1 MSQYVNWYL
10 GNGLLL
16 NVIAPLDYGPDPA
29 VPVTMNSATTK
40 TAHLFDKDVK
50 SQATVAGSGL
60 TVTLESV
67 VDLAVNDI
75 ITIEEDDGAFTRH
88 TVTVIDTATKLVTF
102 TTALGSAFEA
112 GARVWKTY
120 GGLAGQVT
128 GTSYGTAAV
137 TTTDWGYVFEIAYDY
152 DLKLRRNQRL
162 EAMVVL
168 KKASTGANY
177 TRTWDVIVAEPY
189 GTP

>member
-1 MSQYVNWYL
+1 MSHYANWYL

-29 VPVTMNSATTK
+29 VPVVMDAATTK
-40 TAHLFDKDVK
+40 TAHLFDNDVK

-60 TVTLESV
+60 TVPLESV
-67 VDLAVNDI
+67 EGLAFLDI
-75 ITIEEDDGAFTRH
+75 ITIEEGDGAFTRH

-102 TTALGSAFEA
+102 TTALGNAFEA

-120 GGLAGQVT
+120 GGLAGQIT
-128 GTSYGTAAV
+128 GAAYGTADVA
-137 TTTDWGYVFEIAYDY
+137 TTDWGYVFEFAYDY
-152 DLKLRRNQRL
+152 DMKLRRNQRL

-168 KKASTGANY
+168 KKSSTGANY
-177 TRTWDVIVAEPY
+177 TRTWDVMVTEPY